1 MKLSVVIPCYNEEKN
16 IPLVLARFS
25 EVICREDIEIILVN
39 NGSTDGSA
47 IVLDR
52 LLPHYPFA
60 RTVWVEKNQGYG
72 YGILQGLYAAQGEFL
87 GWTHADMQT
96 DPNDVIQALAVL
108 EQNGSRETLFVKGA
122 RKGRSFVDN
131 FFSIGMAL
139 FETLYLGTILY
150 EINAQP
156 NIFSRRFFQSWQD
169 APHDF
174 ALDLYALY
182 MAKKQKLDVRR
193 IAVRFPERLYGK
205 SSWNT
210 SWRAKRQFIKR
221 TLEFSVNLKK
231 RGIR

>member
-1 MKLSVVIPCYNEEKN
+1 
-16 IPLVLARFS
+16 
-25 EVICREDIEIILVN
+25 
-39 NGSTDGSA
+39 
-47 IVLDR
+47 
-52 LLPHYPFA
+52 
-60 RTVWVEKNQGYG
+60 
-72 YGILQGLYAAQGEFL
+72 
-87 GWTHADMQT
+87 MQT

-193 IAVRFPERLYGK
+193 IAVRFPERLHGK